1 MVRLHNDHLLPMK
14 PKKPHSF
21 SAQGIRHRRK
31 SEKKLLRSRME
42 SIGQPSG
49 SLIHIGERMVEK
61 TGITVIGF
69 DEGQAVTM
77 SVQSAAECFALKE
90 RFRVLWI
97 NVDGLHET
105 GVIDSFG
112 DLFGIDPLTLEDI
125 LHTGQ
130 RPKVE
135 DFERYLYL
143 TLQMPE
149 FNGETG
155 DISQEQLS
163 IVLGSG
169 WLITFQEQPGDM
181 FDAVRQRIYSGA
193 TKIRKHDAD
202 FLAYALVDS
211 VVDHYFS
218 ILEQIET
225 RIDVLDAD
233 LMVTFSQETFNALN
247 SLKRELIIFRKSV
260 WPLREI
266 IGSIARDDFA
276 VVGDMVEHYFRD
288 VYDHVILVI
297 DTVEVFREI
306 VTSMHETWLAGVNN
320 RMNEIMKFLTMI
332 ATIFMPLSFIAGV
345 YGMNFR
351 NMPELQLWWGYY
363 AVLALMVFIVIGFLG
378 YYRSRKWY

>member
-1 MVRLHNDHLLPMK
+1 MKKKNHHTLSLHG
-14 PKKPHSF
+14 S
-21 SAQGIRHRRK
+21 SRQRK
-31 SEKKLLRSRME
+31 SGKKVLRSRIE
-42 SIGQPSG
+42 CVGQPSG
-49 SLIHIGERMVEK
+49 TLIHIGERRVET
-61 TGITVIGF
+61 TGITVIGY

-77 SVQSAAECFALKE
+77 SVKSAAECFALKE
-90 RFRVLWI
+90 KYRVLWI

-105 GVIDSFG
+105 GIIETLG
-112 DLFGIDPLTLEDI
+112 DLFGIDPLTQEDI

-135 DFERYLYL
+135 DFERYLFL
-143 TLQMPE
+143 TLQMLD
-149 FNGETG
+149 FNRNIC
-155 DISQEQLS
+155 DIGQEQLS
-163 IVLGSG
+163 IVIGPG
-169 WLITFQEQPGDM
+169 WVITFQEQPGDM
-181 FDAVRQRIYSGA
+181 FEPVRQRIDSSGS
-193 TKIRKHDAD
+193 KLRKHDAG
-202 FLAYALVDS
+202 FLACTLVDS

-218 ILEQIET
+218 ILEEVEN
-225 RIDVLDAD
+225 RIDELDAD
-233 LMVTFSQETFNALN
+233 LMATFSQETFNELN
-247 SLKRELIIFRKSV
+247 SLKRELIIFRRSV
-260 WPLREI
+260 WPLREV

-351 NMPELQLWWGYY
+351 NMPELNLWWGYY
-363 AVLALMVFIVIGFLG
+363 AVLGMMVLIFIGFMI